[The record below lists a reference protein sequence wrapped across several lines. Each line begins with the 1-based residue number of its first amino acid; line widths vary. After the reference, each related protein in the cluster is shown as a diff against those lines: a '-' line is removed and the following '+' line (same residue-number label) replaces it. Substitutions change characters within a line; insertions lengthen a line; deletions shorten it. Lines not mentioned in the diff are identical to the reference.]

1 MLIATIIKP
10 IIITNKKIISMN
22 NYELIC
28 LALEE
33 IRRQAYNSQQL
44 VGNLQWVVKC
54 KDGQESDESLHL
66 LLEESEQ
73 VLKETLAA
81 LRDKVLEQ
89 ITEYNNGIDNVSGVD
104 VALSKVAFDLI
115 YERAKANDYE

>member
-1 MLIATIIKP
+1 
-10 IIITNKKIISMN
+10 MN

-33 IRRQAYNSQQL
+33 IRKQAYNSQQL
-44 VGNLQWVVKC
+44 VDNLGWVVKR
-54 KDGQESDESLHL
+54 KKGQEQDESLRL

-73 VLKETLAA
+73 VLKETLAT

-89 ITEYNNGIDNVSGVD
+89 IAEYNNGIDNVCGVD

-115 YERAKANDYE
+115 YERTKANDYK